1 MLQDVDVVEDP
12 AQLLPPFFGEGLVH
26 VLLAYFTPPPHVL
39 LQLPY
44 EPNELQPPFTVRMK
58 KVE

>member
-1 MLQDVDVVEDP
+1 MLQDVDLVEDP

-44 EPNELQPPFTVRMK
+44 EPNELQPPFT
-58 KVE
+58 